1 MSKRQQIVDAVKAR
15 FAQIATA
22 NEYAPGRNYQTDV
35 GLKQTE
41 WHPAAKGPEDRPG
54 HDVRDLPEETVVDD
68 RNRGLYERKL
78 LVQVVA
84 EIAEA
89 DATAANARKALADMI
104 HAVGVDPTWGGL
116 AKYSI
121 PVDDEV
127 TVDQEAQRV
136 GGARLVFEVVYSRK
150 PWEA

>member
-15 FAQIATA
+15 LVAISVA
-22 NEYAPGRNYQTDV
+22 GGYQTDV

-54 HDVRDLPEETVVDD
+54 HDVRDLAEETAADD
-68 RNRGLYERKL
+68 RNRGLYERRL
-78 LVQVVA
+78 LIQVVA
-84 EIAEA
+84 ELDESG
-89 DATAANARKALADMI
+89 DTAANARKALADMI
-104 HAVGVDPTWGGL
+104 RAVGVDPRWGGL
-116 AKYSI
+116 ANHSI
-121 PVDDEV
+121 PVEDEV

>member
-15 FAQIATA
+15 FAGISAA
-22 NEYAPGRNYQTDV
+22 GGYQTDV

-41 WHPAAKGPEDRPG
+41 HHPTAKSSDPADEELPA
-54 HDVRDLPEETVVDD
+54 HDVRDEAEETVVAD
-68 RNRGLYERKL
+68 RNSGTYERKL
-78 LVQVVA
+78 RFTVVA
-84 EIAEA
+84 ELLEA

-104 HAVGVDPTWGGL
+104 RAVGVDPRWGGL
-116 AKYSI
+116 ARHTL

-127 TVDQEAQRV
+127 TVDEEGQRV
-136 GGARLVFEVVYSRK
+136 GAARLTFDVVYGRK